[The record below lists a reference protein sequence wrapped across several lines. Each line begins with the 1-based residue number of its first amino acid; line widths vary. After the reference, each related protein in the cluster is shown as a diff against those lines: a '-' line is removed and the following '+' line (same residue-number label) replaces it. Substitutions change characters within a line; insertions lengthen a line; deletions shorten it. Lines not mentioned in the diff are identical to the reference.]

1 MNLNVKEEGEA
12 KSIRQIRI
20 RYSDLNAE
28 WEYPFMRFYLTSLE
42 EMYSRSLENL
52 DDVVREAHEEWP
64 MYCDILEISDRVKK
78 SEPKNEFTKEKKDHS
93 QSVSSFKKKAKL
105 TRQWGRL
112 LVVTRNLE
120 NSPSKMIW
128 TTSNVVVSSA
138 IKWDIML
145 ISVPKLRRKTR

>member
-28 WEYPFMRFYLTSLE
+28 WEYAFMRFYLTSLE

-64 MYCDILEISDRVKK
+64 TYRDILEISDRVKK

-105 TRQWGRL
+105 NRQWGRL
-112 LVVTRNLE
+112 LG
-120 NSPSKMIW
+120 
-128 TTSNVVVSSA
+128 
-138 IKWDIML
+138 DF
-145 ISVPKLRRKTR
+145 